1 MENANQNS
9 NVILSK
15 PLDISYVLGRMK
27 RLKEVVGNVITHHI
41 YMWTRSILLNVI
53 VENKN
58 GNHRLPFG
66 PISNVDLEATTRTG
80 ASYAL

>member
-1 MENANQNS
+1 MNVMENANQNS

-41 YMWTRSILLNVI
+41 YM
-53 VENKN
+53 
-58 GNHRLPFG
+58 
-66 PISNVDLEATTRTG
+66 
-80 ASYAL
+80 